1 VLTTMAVLDWI
12 FLAVLLVSMV
22 VGAWRGLVYEMLSL
36 ANWMAAFVLAQWFGP
51 AAAEWL
57 PLAGATEVV
66 RFLAGFVMVF
76 VAALFVGGLLAFLI
90 RKLVAAI
97 GLRPVD
103 RVLGAAFGVVR
114 GVVVLLAFTVVVGM
128 TPMKAGP
135 WWQESIGARIATVA
149 LQGLKPLMPQEF
161 GKYLP

>member
-1 VLTTMAVLDWI
+1 MLTTMATLDWI

-66 RFLAGFVMVF
+66 RFLAGFVVVF

-90 RKLVAAI
+90 RKLVAAM

-128 TPMKAGP
+128 TPMKAGH
-135 WWQESIGARIATVA
+135 WWQESTGASIATVA
-149 LQGLKPLMPQEF
+149 LQGLKPVLPQEF

>member
-1 VLTTMAVLDWI
+1 MLTTMAVLDWI

-66 RFLAGFVMVF
+66 RFLAGFVVVF

-90 RKLVAAI
+90 RKLVAAM

-114 GVVVLLAFTVVVGM
+114 GAVVLLAFTVVVGM

-135 WWQESIGARIATVA
+135 WWQESTGARIATVV

>member
-1 VLTTMAVLDWI
+1 MLTNMATLDWI

-66 RFLAGFVMVF
+66 RFLAGFVLVF
-76 VAALFVGGLLAFLI
+76 VVALFVGGLLAFLI
-90 RKLVAAI
+90 RKLVAAM

-114 GVVVLLAFTVVVGM
+114 GVVVLLALTVVVGM
-128 TPMKAGP
+128 TPMKSGL
-135 WWQESIGARIATVA
+135 WWQESTGARIASVA

>member
-1 VLTTMAVLDWI
+1 MAALDWI

-36 ANWMAAFVLAQWFGP
+36 ANWIAAFVLAQWFGP

-66 RFLAGFVMVF
+66 RFLAGFVLVF
-76 VAALFVGGLLAFLI
+76 VAALFAGGLLAFLI

-114 GVVVLLAFTVVVGM
+114 GVVVLLAFTMVVGM
-128 TPMKAGP
+128 TPMQAGP
-135 WWQESIGARIATVA
+135 WWQESTGASIATVV
-149 LQGLKPLMPQEF
+149 LQGLKPVMPQEF

>member
-1 VLTTMAVLDWI
+1 MLTTMATLDWI

-66 RFLAGFVMVF
+66 RFLAGFVVVF

-90 RKLVAAI
+90 RKLVAAM

-114 GVVVLLAFTVVVGM
+114 GAVVLLAFTVVVGM
-128 TPMKAGP
+128 TPMKAGS
-135 WWQESIGARIATVA
+135 WWQESTGARIATVV

>member
-1 VLTTMAVLDWI
+1 
-12 FLAVLLVSMV
+12 
-22 VGAWRGLVYEMLSL
+22 
-36 ANWMAAFVLAQWFGP
+36 
-51 AAAEWL
+51 
-57 PLAGATEVV
+57 
-66 RFLAGFVMVF
+66 MVF

-90 RKLVAAI
+90 RKLVAAM

-135 WWQESIGARIATVA
+135 WWQESTGAGIAAVV
-149 LQGLKPLMPQEF
+149 LHGLKPVLPADF